1 MTINFEQDRVESVT
15 QIDAAKTLSD
25 KVLKLKD
32 LEDEILNAEES
43 LNKLKEQARILSQI
57 EIPAMMQEMHITK
70 LKLKDGES
78 VEVKPFYSAS
88 IIPEVQEQ
96 AFTWLRNNGL
106 GDIIKNDITVTFGRG
121 EDNKAAQYAVLARG
135 QGFEPVQKVGV
146 HAQTLKAVVRERI
159 ESGQDMPSDL
169 FKTFAGN
176 QTKITRRLR
185 RCHHQ
190 YCLRAMR
197 MQVLRM

>member
-25 KVLKLKD
+25 KVLKLKE

-43 LNKLKEQARILSQI
+43 INKLKEQARILSQV

-78 VEVKPFYSAS
+78 VEVKPFYSAA

-146 HAQTLKAVVRERI
+146 HPQTLKAVVRERI

-169 FKTFAGN
+169 FKTYAGN
-176 QTKITRRLR
+176 STKITRR
-185 RCHHQ
+185 
-190 YCLRAMR
+190 
-197 MQVLRM
+197 

>member
-32 LEDEILNAEES
+32 LEDEIANAEES
-43 LNKLKEQARILSQI
+43 INKLKEQARILSQI
-57 EIPAMMQEMHITK
+57 EIPIMMQEMHITK

-88 IIPEVQEQ
+88 IAPEVQEQ

-176 QTKITRRLR
+176 QTKITRR
-185 RCHHQ
+185 
-190 YCLRAMR
+190 
-197 MQVLRM
+197 

>member
-32 LEDEILNAEES
+32 LEDEIANAEES
-43 LNKLKEQARILSQI
+43 INKLKEQARILSQI
-57 EIPAMMQEMHITK
+57 EIPIMMQEMHITK

-88 IIPEVQEQ
+88 ITPEDQEK
-96 AFTWLRNNGL
+96 AFEWLRNNGL

-176 QTKITRRLR
+176 QTKITRR
-185 RCHHQ
+185 
-190 YCLRAMR
+190 
-197 MQVLRM
+197 

>member
-1 MTINFEQDRVESVT
+1 MTINFEEDRIESIT

-32 LEDEILNAEES
+32 LEDEIFNAEES
-43 LNKLKEQARILSQI
+43 VKKLKEQAQILSQI

-70 LKLKDGES
+70 LKLRDGES
-78 VEVKPFYSAS
+78 VEVKPFYSGT

-146 HAQTLKAVVRERI
+146 HSQTLKAVVRERI
-159 ESGQDMPSDL
+159 ESGRDMPSDL

-176 QTKITRRLR
+176 QTKITRR
-185 RCHHQ
+185 
-190 YCLRAMR
+190 
-197 MQVLRM
+197 